1 MEKTSNIEVAQ
12 RPVTLKRP
20 SHLYQRLGRDVMT
33 YETDKA
39 EPLGTV
45 IRVTVIEAD
54 DDGTKRRGD
63 GGTASGDS
71 SAKWGRHP
79 G

>member
-1 MEKTSNIEVAQ
+1 M
-12 RPVTLKRP
+12 
-20 SHLYQRLGRDVMT
+20 M

-45 IRVTVIEAD
+45 IRVTVMVHQHTCNDPINTALREAD

-71 SAKWGRHP
+71 SAKRGRHP